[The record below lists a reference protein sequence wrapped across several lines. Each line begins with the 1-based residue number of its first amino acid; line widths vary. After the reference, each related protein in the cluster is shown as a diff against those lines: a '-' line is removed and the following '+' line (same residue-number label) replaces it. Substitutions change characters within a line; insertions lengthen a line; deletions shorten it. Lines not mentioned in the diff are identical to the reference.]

1 MFQMKPMSLLSE
13 LIREKYFKIVRSDPR
28 YGNKIYDILILA
40 QKWIYV
46 AKTAKFALTCTDI

>member
-1 MFQMKPMSLLSE
+1 MKPMSLLSE

-28 YGNKIYDILILA
+28 YGNKIFDILILA